1 MILAETNPSLNVYI
15 IWTNNK
21 GGDKIMSKR
30 IQSDL
35 LLLSLLLSS
44 KNRKTTFKSEQ
55 NEFGDWKEL
64 SNFKDQKDGK
74 EHSKHSKDDKHHK
87 HHCHEDKKCHCHED
101 KKHHCHDWND
111 HKGGDDFMSQEDCG
125 CKKKFKCDCCCTTGV
140 REELERLTG
149 RRVRVFTG
157 STFFIGDVGNVD
169 CDTLTLLPPTGSL
182 PAKLSLCAI
191 TAVVELPAGATS

>member
-1 MILAETNPSLNVYI
+1 
-15 IWTNNK
+15 
-21 GGDKIMSKR
+21 MSKP

-35 LLLSLLLSS
+35 LLLLLLLSS
-44 KNRKTTFKSEQ
+44 KTRKTRSRSEQ
-55 NEFGDWKEL
+55 MEFGDWKEL
-64 SNFKDQKDGK
+64 SNFKDPKDEK
-74 EHSKHSKDDKHHK
+74 EHSKHSKDDKH
-87 HHCHEDKKCHCHED
+87 HCHED

-111 HKGGDDFMSQEDCG
+111 HKGGDDFMGHGNCG
-125 CKKKFKCDCCCTTGV
+125 CKKKFECDCCCTTGV

-157 STFFIGDVGNVD
+157 SNFFIGDVGNVD

>member
-1 MILAETNPSLNVYI
+1 
-15 IWTNNK
+15 
-21 GGDKIMSKR
+21 MSKR

-44 KNRKTTFKSEQ
+44 KNRKTTSKSEQ

-74 EHSKHSKDDKHHK
+74 EHSKHNKDDK

>member
-1 MILAETNPSLNVYI
+1 
-15 IWTNNK
+15 
-21 GGDKIMSKR
+21 MSKR

-44 KNRKTTFKSEQ
+44 KTRKTTSKSEQ

-64 SNFKDQKDGK
+64 NFKDQKDGK
-74 EHSKHSKDDKHHK
+74 EHSKDIKDDKDDKH
-87 HHCHEDKKCHCHED
+87 HCHED

-111 HKGGDDFMSQEDCG
+111 HKGGDDFMNQEDCG
-125 CKKKFKCDCCCTTGV
+125 CKEKFKCDCCCTTGI

-169 CDTLTLLPPTGSL
+169 CDTLTLLPPTGLL
-182 PAKLSLCAI
+182 PGKISLCAI
-191 TAVVELPAGATS
+191 TAIVELPAGSTS